1 MFEFLRSWI
10 TGVVGMV
17 IFMTVIDLILP
28 QNNGFKKYVSLVTGL
43 IVVITILTPVFK
55 LLDRNNDVQAT
66 IAKYTEDFGKRQSEL
81 DKNKIDQDINKRT
94 MQVFKQNLK
103 ASLESEIYKSTGKRY
118 EISSIEVVED
128 SNSLDYGSIRVLE
141 LKKGYADGAV
151 KPVDSVIIGGNVS
164 QEKEIKDEKVVS
176 FLKDKF
182 NVNPSAVKFIK

>member
-10 TGVVGMV
+10 TGIVGMV

-66 IAKYTEDFGKRQSEL
+66 ISKYTEDFGKRQSEL

-94 MQVFKQNLK
+94 MQVFKENLK

-141 LKKGYADGAV
+141 LKKGYADGTV